1 MSNNILSYTKLKQF
15 FIENSVIMFFSVIYF
30 LMMCTFISKMHFIDE
45 NDNFLGALMVT
56 HGRDIYSHHI
66 SQHMPFAYY
75 IFAIPAY
82 LFGVHTVVAFRI
94 SFYIIMIIIWNLMYY
109 RYKRDFGKIIMIL
122 YPVLY
127 IFSMAYYQWGYL
139 ASSDQLQAQGLAI
152 LFFEFVLFIKD
163 RNITY
168 KSSLFISLAILLSF
182 GTCFVSI
189 FPIFV
194 IVLAVLYLEL
204 KDLMHNKVNIL
215 KWPIYFFKKYWKL
228 VLFILTPFIIL
239 IVWYAATKNLYNFY
253 VGAYSVNRH
262 LYSKYQPVGGNILK
276 DVLTTFSL
284 YSCFVRESF
293 ASLMVDGILSFKFIV
308 LIGINITFFIFTFS
322 REKNL
327 TFFLVAFTL
336 MLGIRGFLGFHT
348 VGYLSVSFV
357 MLCVIL
363 KEYFENIKSIN
374 ILYYAIA
381 SLIFLSLSVQFFE
394 GFPNMLD
401 IKEAILNSDNIE
413 ENTPEFLIKKLT
425 NPDEPIFVSTS
436 DTEIFIKTNRLPI
449 YTPSS
454 PCPWMWEVNKS
465 KDYNF
470 LNNYKP
476 KVMYFKDEYIGFS
489 CRLKDYAPDFI
500 EYVHENY
507 TLLSNEYPEL
517 YVRKDFLK
525 DAKEMLG
532 KLRISN

>member
-15 FIENSVIMFFSVIYF
+15 FVENKVIMLFSVIYF

-45 NDNFLGALMVT
+45 NDNFLGALMVA

-109 RYKRDFGKIIMIL
+109 RYKHDFGKIIMIL

-127 IFSMAYYQWGYL
+127 IFSMAHDYL
-139 ASSDQLQAQGLAI
+139 NHTAVADHFQAQGLAI
-152 LFFEFVLFIKD
+152 LFLEFILFIKN

-168 KSSLFISLAILLSF
+168 KNSLFISLAILLSF

-194 IVLAVLYLEL
+194 IVLAVFYLEL
-204 KDLMHNKVNIL
+204 KDLIRNKVSIL
-215 KWPIYFFKKYWKL
+215 KWPMYFFKKYWNL
-228 VLFILTPFIIL
+228 VLFISAPFIIL

-253 VGAYSVNRH
+253 VGAYSLNRH
-262 LYSKYQPVGGNILK
+262 VYSKYQPIGGSIIRNVLSAVSNYSGMAKGSFSSLSTEGLMSIKNIALIAINF
-276 DVLTTFSL
+276 TF
-284 YSCFVRESF
+284 CFV
-293 ASLMVDGILSFKFIV
+293 LFKKV
-308 LIGINITFFIFTFS
+308 KEITLFVI
-322 REKNL
+322 
-327 TFFLVAFTL
+327 AFTL
-336 MLGIRGFLGFHT
+336 MSGMRGFLDFHSMD
-348 VGYLSVSFV
+348 YLSITLI
-357 MLCVIL
+357 MLCVLL
-363 KEYFENIKSIN
+363 KEYFWNVKSN
-374 ILYYAIA
+374 NVFYYGII

-401 IKEAILNSDNIE
+401 VKKAILDSNHAEKS
-413 ENTPEFLIKKLT
+413 TSEFLIDKLT
-425 NPDEPIFVSTS
+425 EPDEPIFVSS
-436 DTEIFIKTNRLPI
+436 ADVEMFIRTNRFPE
-449 YTPSS
+449 YTPST
-454 PCPWMWEVNKS
+454 PAPWMWEMYKNN
-465 KDYNF
+465 DFYFLENF
-470 LNNYKP
+470 KP
-476 KVMYFKDEYIGFS
+476 KVLCHNDEYGTFGLK
-489 CRLKDYAPDFI
+489 LKDYAPDFI